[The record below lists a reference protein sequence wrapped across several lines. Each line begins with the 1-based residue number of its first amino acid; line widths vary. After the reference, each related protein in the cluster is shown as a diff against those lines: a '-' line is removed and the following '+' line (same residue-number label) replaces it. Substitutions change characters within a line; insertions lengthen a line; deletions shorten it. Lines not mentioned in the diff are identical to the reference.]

1 MGLYLGGFTGMYS
14 ETALNIALPQLSK
27 AFGVEASLT
36 QWLVIGYML
45 VIGIVLPFSS
55 ILMKWFKARNLALFA
70 LGAFLLGALV
80 SGFAPS
86 FPIALAGRA
95 VQGIGTGLILPL
107 MFAMVMEVMPPQRLG
122 AAMGVTALVIMFAPA
137 IGPTLAGFLVGAL
150 SWRWIFF
157 SFAIILA
164 AGMIFA
170 ARFMINPYR
179 LAHPRLDGLSS
190 LLSVIGFG
198 GVVLGAGMASLYG
211 WLSAPVVISL
221 IIGLAAVVWYS
232 FRQLRAPAPILNLK
246 AFDIPGFRIG
256 ALLMMVNFGITLS
269 AMYIL
274 PQYYQNGMR
283 LAVALTGIVMLPG
296 GIINA
301 AVSMVAGRLF
311 DAIGARIPTTIGFGL
326 SLLGAVMLLVVSPH
340 TPLAYVIIC
349 HIILMVGVP
358 LAMSPSQTH
367 ALNSLPHE
375 LSTDGSTILN
385 TLQQVLG
392 AVATAVATSL
402 LVAGEK
408 ASGHPQGSAR
418 AFSVGA
424 RWGFAFTVAL
434 ALIGFVHAFFIRAG
448 KAAPVS
454 TRAHL
459 ADETAEPVTESGIRQ
474 LMKTEV
480 YTLPATATALDAMR
494 LFTEKKISG
503 APVVDEQGELVGF
516 VSDGD
521 VLSTL
526 AEQHPQFTSFY
537 AAVIESN
544 GESFDKKLD
553 ELLSLPVDRISTK
566 HVITADVNDSMPHIC
581 QVMVQRHLKKVPVM
595 DQGRMVGILNRSN
608 ILRYAVTRY

>member
-1 MGLYLGGFTGMYS
+1 
-14 ETALNIALPQLSK
+14 
-27 AFGVEASLT
+27 
-36 QWLVIGYML
+36 
-45 VIGIVLPFSS
+45 
-55 ILMKWFKARNLALFA
+55 
-70 LGAFLLGALV
+70 
-80 SGFAPS
+80 
-86 FPIALAGRA
+86 
-95 VQGIGTGLILPL
+95 
-107 MFAMVMEVMPPQRLG
+107 
-122 AAMGVTALVIMFAPA
+122 
-137 IGPTLAGFLVGAL
+137 
-150 SWRWIFF
+150 
-157 SFAIILA
+157 
-164 AGMIFA
+164 
-170 ARFMINPYR
+170 
-179 LAHPRLDGLSS
+179 
-190 LLSVIGFG
+190 
-198 GVVLGAGMASLYG
+198 
-211 WLSAPVVISL
+211 
-221 IIGLAAVVWYS
+221 
-232 FRQLRAPAPILNLK
+232 
-246 AFDIPGFRIG
+246 
-256 ALLMMVNFGITLS
+256 MMVNFGITLS

-296 GIINA
+296 GIVNA
-301 AVSMVAGRLF
+301 LVSMIAGRLF
-311 DAIGARIPTTIGFGL
+311 DAIGARIPATIGFGL
-326 SLLGAVMLLVVSPH
+326 SLVGTIMLLTVSPQ
-340 TPLAYVIIC
+340 TPWAYVIIC

-392 AVATAVATSL
+392 AVATAFATSL

-408 ASGHPQGSAR
+408 ASGHPQGSAQ
-418 AFSVGA
+418 AFCGGA

-434 ALIGFVHAFFIRAG
+434 ALIGFVLTFFIRSG
-448 KAAPVS
+448 KAATVS
-454 TRAHL
+454 AGAHP
-459 ADETAEPVTESGIRQ
+459 ADETVEPAAESGIRQ
-474 LMKTEV
+474 LMKAEV

-503 APVVDEQGELVGF
+503 APVVNEQGELVGF

-566 HVITADVNDSMPHIC
+566 HVITTDANDSMPHIC